1 MAINFNSSDTQF
13 LIQKVSY
20 NSHFTKLTWLSSFF
34 TASKTEDMY
43 MGGKSTYCNFWY
55 TAIYQNSVIY
65 KSVLKP
71 KYHFLQISGN
81 LDSFFML

>member
-20 NSHFTKLTWLSSFF
+20 NSHFTNPTWLSNFF

-43 MGGKSTYCNFWY
+43 MGENQPTTILVYCN
-55 TAIYQNSVIY
+55 ISKSCVIY

-71 KYHFLQISGN
+71 KYYFLQIR
-81 LDSFFML
+81 